1 MRLRADNER
10 IEPLPT
16 DGLDVVEV
24 VDPVGK
30 RLFLREWQRLANHDG
45 RCPGRRPYRFDLRS
59 RPTPG

>member
-1 MRLRADNER
+1 
-10 IEPLPT
+10 
-16 DGLDVVEV
+16 